1 VTRVLVTPAARDDLA
16 RLIRTHSLPR
26 DTTRRVVRSLRPLAE
41 FPLLGAPL
49 EGRWKGFRFML
60 GPWRRMVVV
69 HVVDDGR
76 EQVSIVT
83 IQDAGSATSPT
94 GYRARK

>member
-1 VTRVLVTPAARDDLA
+1 MTRVLVTPAARDDLA

-49 EGRWKGFRFML
+49 EGPWKGFRFIL
-60 GPWRRMVVV
+60 GPWRWMVVV
-69 HVVDDGR
+69 YVVHDGR
-76 EQVSIVT
+76 EKVSIVT

>member
-16 RLIRTHSLPR
+16 RLIRRHSLPR

-60 GPWRRMVVV
+60 GPWRWMVVV

-94 GYRARK
+94 GYRAKN

>member
-49 EGRWKGFRFML
+49 EGRWKGFRFIL
-60 GPWRRMVVV
+60 GPWRWMVVV
-69 HVVDDGR
+69 YVVDDGR

-83 IQDAGSATSPT
+83 IQDARSATSPT